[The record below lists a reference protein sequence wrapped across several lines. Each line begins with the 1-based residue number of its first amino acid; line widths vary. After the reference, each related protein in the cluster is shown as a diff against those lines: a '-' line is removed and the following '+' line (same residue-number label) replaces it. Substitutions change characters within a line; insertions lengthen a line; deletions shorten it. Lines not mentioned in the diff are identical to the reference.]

1 VRCAPAYDYNAS
13 QGVPKDLGRIRSCA
27 HTPDAQHS
35 CHKVAPITPAAQSQ
49 PPARKTPSTAETMGL
64 LDAFFKRDPLL
75 QHYKVGRKLGQGTF
89 ATVKEATEKSGG
101 AKWAV
106 KIIDKRVLAPEDE
119 QALTKEVE
127 IMRQLAELK
136 HPNIVFLKEVCE
148 SEGTFYIVQELCAG
162 GELFDRI
169 VEKEKYNEKD
179 ARVAMKQ
186 IVSAIDACHDL
197 RIVHRDLKPENLLYA
212 AKRGEHRDTIKLA
225 DFGLANMLKKDEALA
240 TACGTPGYV
249 APEVI
254 AAQGYGPE
262 VDIWSLGVIM
272 YILLCG
278 FPPFYSEN
286 NPQLFRMIQRCQ
298 YTFTRPYWDQVSDAA
313 KDLIRSMLVV
323 DPKKRATCKDIM
335 GDPWMT
341 KDDIPVKAE
350 LEGFQKNLT
359 MYNAKRKFKA
369 GVMALAA
376 ISAIQSGA
384 AATKAATK
392 LKEGVAKGEGV
403 GVE

>member
-1 VRCAPAYDYNAS
+1 
-13 QGVPKDLGRIRSCA
+13 
-27 HTPDAQHS
+27 
-35 CHKVAPITPAAQSQ
+35 
-49 PPARKTPSTAETMGL
+49 MGL
-64 LDAFFKRDPLL
+64 LSAFFRRDPLL
-75 QHYKVGRKLGQGTF
+75 AHYKIGRRLGKGTF
-89 ATVKEATEKSGG
+89 ATVKEATEKTGDKK
-101 AKWAV
+101 KWAV

-127 IMRQLAELK
+127 IMKQLAELQ
-136 HPNIVFLKEVCE
+136 HPNIVFLKEVCQ

-186 IVSAIDACHDL
+186 IVSAVDACHDL
-197 RIVHRDLKPENLLYA
+197 RIVHRDLKPENLLYQ
-212 AKRGEHRDTIKLA
+212 AKTGEHRDVIKLA
-225 DFGLANMLKKDEALA
+225 DFGLANMLKADEALA

-254 AAQGYGPE
+254 AQVGYDKE

-298 YTFTRPYWDQVSDAA
+298 YTFTRPYWDQVSDQA

-323 DPKKRATCKDIM
+323 DPKKRATCKQILE
-335 GDPWMT
+335 DPWMT
-341 KDDIPVKAE
+341 VDEPQKKPE
-350 LEGFQKNLT
+350 LEGFQKN
-359 MYNAKRKFKA
+359 MRVYNAKRKFKA

-376 ISAIQSGA
+376 ISAMQRGA
-384 AATKAATK
+384 AATKAANK
-392 LKEGVAKGEGV
+392 LKERVSKGD
-403 GVE
+403 VEEVVQDAAAPPWPPSMFS